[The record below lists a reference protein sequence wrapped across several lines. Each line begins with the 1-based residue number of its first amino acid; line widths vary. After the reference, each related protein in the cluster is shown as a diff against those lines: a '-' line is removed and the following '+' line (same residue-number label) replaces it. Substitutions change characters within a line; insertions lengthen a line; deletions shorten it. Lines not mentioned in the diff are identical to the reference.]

1 MSQARNRPEG
11 EVPSPAAPEE
21 PRAPQPEEEP
31 EREPFVPAS
40 VEKRIAAWMGI
51 VYALMFFGIITF
63 SLYCPGRS
71 LAGTFPLFL
80 VPVAA
85 AVGVISVYR
94 QVKGTAPGG
103 LALTVVITAVCAAAA
118 AFGILLGGPALASA
132 LAG

>member
-1 MSQARNRPEG
+1 MSDERNL
-11 EVPSPAAPEE
+11 
-21 PRAPQPEEEP
+21 PEEEP
-31 EREPFVPAS
+31 RCGAPEAEEDTVPFVPAS

-80 VPVAA
+80 VPVAGA
-85 AVGVISVYR
+85 AGAVAAYR

-103 LALTVVITAVCAAAA
+103 MVLTVIILLLCAAAA
-118 AFGILLGGPALASA
+118 ALGLLLGVPALAA
-132 LAG
+132 AFAG

>member
-1 MSQARNRPEG
+1 MSDQSKRPED
-11 EVPSPAAPEE
+11 ELDPQPSL
-21 PRAPQPEEEP
+21 PEEEL
-31 EREPFVPAS
+31 EKEKEPFVPAS

-63 SLYCPGRS
+63 SLYCPGHS

>member
-1 MSQARNRPEG
+1 MSDQSKRPG
-11 EVPSPAAPEE
+11 EELEPQSPL
-21 PRAPQPEEEP
+21 PEEEA
-31 EREPFVPAS
+31 EEKEPFVPAS

-80 VPVAA
+80 VPIAGAA
-85 AVGVISVYR
+85 AVTSIYR

-103 LALTVVITAVCAAAA
+103 LALTLVIVVICAAAA
-118 AFGILLGGPALASA
+118 AFGLLLGLPALIAA
-132 LAG
+132 LAR

>member
-1 MSQARNRPEG
+1 MSDQPKR
-11 EVPSPAAPEE
+11 
-21 PRAPQPEEEP
+21 PEEELEPQSPLP
-31 EREPFVPAS
+31 EEEAREKEPFVPAS

-80 VPVAA
+80 VPIAGAA
-85 AVGVISVYR
+85 AVTSIYK
-94 QVKGTAPGG
+94 QVKGTTPGG
-103 LALTVVITAVCAAAA
+103 LALTIVVVVICVAAA
-118 AFGILLGGPALASA
+118 AFGLLLGLPALIAA

>member
-1 MSQARNRPEG
+1 MSDERKLPEDDLRCDT
-11 EVPSPAAPEE
+11 PETD
-21 PRAPQPEEEP
+21 ADTV
-31 EREPFVPAS
+31 PFVPAS

-80 VPVAA
+80 VPVAGA
-85 AVGVISVYR
+85 AGAIAAYR
-94 QVKGTAPGG
+94 QAKGTAPGG
-103 LALTVVITAVCAAAA
+103 IVLTIIILLLCAAGAA
-118 AFGILLGGPALASA
+118 LGLLLGVPALAAA

>member
-1 MSQARNRPEG
+1 MSDQPKR
-11 EVPSPAAPEE
+11 
-21 PRAPQPEEEP
+21 PEEELEPQPPLP
-31 EREPFVPAS
+31 EEEAGEKEPFVPAS